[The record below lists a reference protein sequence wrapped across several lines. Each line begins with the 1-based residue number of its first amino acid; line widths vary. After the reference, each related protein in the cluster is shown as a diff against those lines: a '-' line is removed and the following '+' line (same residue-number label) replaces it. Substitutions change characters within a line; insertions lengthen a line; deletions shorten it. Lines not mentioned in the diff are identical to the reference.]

1 MKKSIMDELMG
12 SYMKGK
18 IIGIVLAIII
28 LIVLLVVDRC
38 SMDPRFKEELVL
50 ITYGTTTSSS
60 ETTTTTTEEETTTTT
75 SETTTTTTTTTETTT
90 TTTTT
95 TSEITTT
102 TTKTTTTTA
111 KPKVNSNT
119 GTLVSGIKYMTYYGG
134 KKRPERGSSGRTLV
148 NCYSVATNILPQ
160 GSIVKIVSSD
170 GSINGTF
177 RVDDCGCANNVID
190 IYFKDYNTVPK
201 SFRNGGKVECK
212 AYLVK

>member
-60 ETTTTTTEEETTTTT
+60 ETTTTTMEEETTTTT

-90 TTTTT
+90 TT
-95 TSEITTT
+95 SETTTT

-190 IYFKDYNTVPK
+190 IYFKDYTTVPK

-212 AYLVK
+212 VYLIK

>member
-75 SETTTTTTTTTETTT
+75 SETTTTTTTTTTETTT

-95 TSEITTT
+95 TSETTT
-102 TTKTTTTTA
+102 TITKTTTTTA
-111 KPKVNSNT
+111 KPKVST

-134 KKRPERGSSGRTLV
+134 KRRPERGSSGRTLV

-190 IYFKDYNTVPK
+190 IYFKDYSTVPK

-212 AYLVK
+212 VYLIK